1 MSKKGH
7 APGPVPPGNRPH
19 GGPSTPPPD
28 PDANEDSGQM
38 TSEAEV
44 GFNEQDP
51 KHRLGDFTG
60 AGEHAL
66 VQPGGKNDAS
76 HQVGGERNPTGRSA
90 DK

>member
-19 GGPSTPPPD
+19 VGPAAPMPEADDGAGDTTINGG
-28 PDANEDSGQM
+28 A
-38 TSEAEV
+38 

-51 KHRLGDFTG
+51 DRRLGNYQT
-60 AGEHAL
+60 AGEHSY
-66 VQPGGKNDAS
+66 VQPGGKNDAD